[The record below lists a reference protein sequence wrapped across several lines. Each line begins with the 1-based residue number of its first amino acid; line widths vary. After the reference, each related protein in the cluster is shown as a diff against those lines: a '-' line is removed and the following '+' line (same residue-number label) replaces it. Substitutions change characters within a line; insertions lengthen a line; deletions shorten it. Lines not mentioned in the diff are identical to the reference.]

1 MVFLLSSVCF
11 SFLKGL
17 WQVICL
23 ILTSYFIHECGLLI
37 DVIFFE
43 AFCSLWWLLEPVFRM
58 SVPFFFS
65 FLLSVKCVC
74 RVHIFSLFVDLSL
87 RPYLLGFFRSL
98 MGLHFCSSLIRDF

>member
-37 DVIFFE
+37 DVIFLE
-43 AFCSLWWLLEPVFRM
+43 AFCPFWWMLEPVLRM
-58 SVPFFFS
+58 SVPLFFTLFIEREVYLWS
-65 FLLSVKCVC
+65 TFFL
-74 RVHIFSLFVDLSL
+74 LFVDLSL